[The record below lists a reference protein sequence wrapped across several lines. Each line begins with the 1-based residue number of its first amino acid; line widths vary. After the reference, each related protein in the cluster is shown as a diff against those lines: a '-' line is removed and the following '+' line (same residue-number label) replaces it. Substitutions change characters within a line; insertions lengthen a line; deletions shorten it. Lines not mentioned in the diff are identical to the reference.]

1 MSAHNR
7 ISITLLIL
15 LITIGFQT
23 VSLAQNEE
31 IIQLSGIVTDAQT
44 KFPVPYATVVV
55 PSDYRGVNASEDGFF
70 SIVVKRSDTLQFSAI
85 GYKPK
90 LFIVPDS
97 GEDNIESIAVKL
109 QSDTLSLDPFVI
121 YPWPSKED
129 FRESFLAY
137 KAIQEYTMG
146 PIPGI
151 KRPDQIDTVPK
162 APTLIKNPI
171 SFIYEEVVKPIQW
184 SKKKKH
190 MVDELP
196 VWKEE

>member
-1 MSAHNR
+1 
-7 ISITLLIL
+7 
-15 LITIGFQT
+15 
-23 VSLAQNEE
+23 
-31 IIQLSGIVTDAQT
+31 
-44 KFPVPYATVVV
+44 
-55 PSDYRGVNASEDGFF
+55 
-70 SIVVKRSDTLQFSAI
+70 
-85 GYKPK
+85 
-90 LFIVPDS
+90 
-97 GEDNIESIAVKL
+97 
-109 QSDTLSLDPFVI
+109 
-121 YPWPSKED
+121 
-129 FRESFLAY
+129 LAY

>member
-1 MSAHNR
+1 
-7 ISITLLIL
+7 
-15 LITIGFQT
+15 
-23 VSLAQNEE
+23 
-31 IIQLSGIVTDAQT
+31 
-44 KFPVPYATVVV
+44 
-55 PSDYRGVNASEDGFF
+55 
-70 SIVVKRSDTLQFSAI
+70 
-85 GYKPK
+85 
-90 LFIVPDS
+90 
-97 GEDNIESIAVKL
+97 
-109 QSDTLSLDPFVI
+109 
-121 YPWPSKED
+121 
-129 FRESFLAY
+129 
-137 KAIQEYTMG
+137 MG